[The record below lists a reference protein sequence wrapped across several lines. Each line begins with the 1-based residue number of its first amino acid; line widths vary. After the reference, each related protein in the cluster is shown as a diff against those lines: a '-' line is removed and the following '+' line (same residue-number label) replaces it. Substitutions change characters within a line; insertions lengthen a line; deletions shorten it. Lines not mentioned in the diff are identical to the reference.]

1 MQLNPITNMLVLL
14 LLYRTCWINC
24 CNWWCWRRNC
34 IIFSLEKRKGS
45 ADSCIAHHK
54 SSFTINLKIHPLAIQ
69 RKLQSGF
76 SSSSHSLVSL
86 FTLSGTLK
94 SSGNQL
100 LLLRLKEEDFHHH
113 LLSCSNNPKHHHLFQ
128 SIPSTIPIAT
138 GIKKWHP
145 HFLMDDETFVV
156 IYGSH

>member
-1 MQLNPITNMLVLL
+1 
-14 LLYRTCWINC
+14 
-24 CNWWCWRRNC
+24 
-34 IIFSLEKRKGS
+34 
-45 ADSCIAHHK
+45 
-54 SSFTINLKIHPLAIQ
+54 
-69 RKLQSGF
+69 LQSGF

-113 LLSCSNNPKHHHLFQ
+113 LLSCSNNPKHHHLIQ

-138 GIKKWHP
+138 GIKK
-145 HFLMDDETFVV
+145 
-156 IYGSH
+156 